1 MNNNRDYVNYVTR
14 HLETLNTIIEQ
25 MESINRNMYSLT
37 TRPPSRNTRQPS
49 SGLGA
54 VGEERTS
61 RRSSLS
67 RQNFGNQSQNQT
79 QNQPFRRGP
88 AIPSERVSTEL
99 GNRNSTTTLS
109 PLLSNVLARWFW
121 DPVTVAPTQEEID
134 SATTQI
140 SFSELPET
148 CPTCPITM
156 ETFTEESEILKIN
169 HCGHVFS
176 KPAITRWFRNH
187 VTCPVC
193 RHDIRGQRAQRGP
206 SVNVV
211 DNETNNEVNTFQ
223 SSNLNEM
230 RAAVQNP
237 ILAQMGQVAGR
248 PSQTYQMDFVF
259 DSPEGLNS
267 FFDNVG
273 LNNTTIAS
281 TVNDGLS
288 LQTPSFY
295 SQSRNNNL

>member
-14 HLETLNTIIEQ
+14 HLETLNTIIDQ

-37 TRPPSRNTRQPS
+37 TRPSSRQTS

-54 VGEERTS
+54 VGQERTT

-67 RQNFGNQSQNQT
+67 RQNFGNQTQNQT
-79 QNQPFRRGP
+79 FRRG
-88 AIPSERVSTEL
+88 ATIPSEGFSTGL
-99 GNRNSTTTLS
+99 GNVSRNSTSTLS

-121 DPVTVAPTQEEID
+121 DPVTVAPTQEEIE

-140 SFSELPET
+140 PFSELPET

-193 RHDIRGQRAQRGP
+193 RHDIRGDSVQQDNDLDNMGTP
-206 SVNVV
+206 SV
-211 DNETNNEVNTFQ
+211 
-223 SSNLNEM
+223 
-230 RAAVQNP
+230 
-237 ILAQMGQVAGR
+237 GQR
-248 PSQTYQMDFVF
+248 PSISQTAGIGQTPALGQSQTPALGLGIGPGQPQTYQMDFVF
-259 DSPEGLNS
+259 DTPEGLNS
-267 FFDNVG
+267 FFERVG
-273 LNNTTIAS
+273 LNS
-281 TVNDGLS
+281 TSITNDDIP

-295 SQSRNNNL
+295 TLPRNSSL

>member
-1 MNNNRDYVNYVTR
+1 MNNNRDYVNYITR
-14 HLETLNTIIEQ
+14 HLETLNTIIDQ

-37 TRPPSRNTRQPS
+37 TRPPSRQTSS

-54 VGEERTS
+54 VGQERTT

-67 RQNFGNQSQNQT
+67 RPSFGNHVQNQT
-79 QNQPFRRGP
+79 FRRG
-88 AIPSERVSTEL
+88 ATIPSDRFSTGL
-99 GNRNSTTTLS
+99 GNVNRNSTSTLS

-148 CPTCPITM
+148 SSTCPITM

-176 KPAITRWFRNH
+176 KPAITRWLRNH

-193 RHDIRGQRAQRGP
+193 RHDIRGETVQQDNDLHHIGTQSIGQTAGIDQTAGIGQMPALGQGP
-206 SVNVV
+206 
-211 DNETNNEVNTFQ
+211 
-223 SSNLNEM
+223 
-230 RAAVQNP
+230 
-237 ILAQMGQVAGR
+237 GQ
-248 PSQTYQMDFVF
+248 PQTYQMDFVF
-259 DSPEGLNS
+259 DTPEGLNS
-267 FFDNVG
+267 FFERVG
-273 LNNTTIAS
+273 LNS
-281 TVNDGLS
+281 TSITNDDIP

-295 SQSRNNNL
+295 TLPRNSDL